1 MNDNNI
7 KPDTIEDNQEAKTDS
22 TEQITTEADQ
32 EAAAE
37 DRGEAVIEAA
47 KNMKRKNP
55 VDEQQDA
62 KIAELINDLQRT
74 RADFENFRRQNDI
87 QREQDRNYAKL
98 DTVKKILPLID
109 DFERAI
115 QAQPKTLAPL
125 AKNFEKTL
133 KSIGLQ
139 KIDSAIGTEFN
150 PDLHE
155 AISVDGDGDKETIAE
170 TLRAGYYYGD
180 EVLRTAMVR
189 VSKS

>member
-7 KPDTIEDNQEAKTDS
+7 NPDTIEDNQEVKTDS
-22 TEQITTEADQ
+22 TEQVTTEADQ

-115 QAQPKTLAPL
+115 QAQPKVLSPL
-125 AKNFEKTL
+125 SKNFEKTL

-139 KIDSAIGTEFN
+139 KIDSAVGTEFN

>member
-115 QAQPKTLAPL
+115 QAQPKVLSPL
-125 AKNFEKTL
+125 SKNFEKTL
-133 KSIGLQ
+133 KGIGLQ

>member
-7 KPDTIEDNQEAKTDS
+7 NPDTIEDNQEAKTDS
-22 TEQITTEADQ
+22 TEQITTAADQ

-115 QAQPKTLAPL
+115 QAQPKVLSPL
-125 AKNFEKTL
+125 SKNFEKTL

>member
-7 KPDTIEDNQEAKTDS
+7 NPDTIEDNQEAKTDS
-22 TEQITTEADQ
+22 TEQITAAADQ

-115 QAQPKTLAPL
+115 QAQPKVLSPL
-125 AKNFEKTL
+125 SKNFEKTL

>member
-7 KPDTIEDNQEAKTDS
+7 NPDTIEDSQEAKTDS
-22 TEQITTEADQ
+22 TEQIITEADQ

-115 QAQPKTLAPL
+115 QAQPKVLSPL
-125 AKNFEKTL
+125 SKNFEKTL

>member
-7 KPDTIEDNQEAKTDS
+7 KPDTIEDNQEAKIDS

-115 QAQPKTLAPL
+115 QAQPKVLSPL
-125 AKNFEKTL
+125 SKNFEKTL

-139 KIDSAIGTEFN
+139 KIDSAIGAEFN

-155 AISVDGDGDKETIAE
+155 AISVDGDGDKETISE

>member
-7 KPDTIEDNQEAKTDS
+7 NPDTIEDNQEAKIDS

-115 QAQPKTLAPL
+115 QAQPKVLSPL
-125 AKNFEKTL
+125 SKNFEKTL

-139 KIDSAIGTEFN
+139 KIDSAVGTEFN

-155 AISVDGDGDKETIAE
+155 AISVDGDGDKETISE

>member
-7 KPDTIEDNQEAKTDS
+7 NLDTIEDNQEAKTDS
-22 TEQITTEADQ
+22 TEQVTTAADQ
-32 EAAAE
+32 EAVAE

-115 QAQPKTLAPL
+115 QAQPKVLSPL
-125 AKNFEKTL
+125 SKNFEKTL

>member
-7 KPDTIEDNQEAKTDS
+7 NPDTIEDNQEVKTDS
-22 TEQITTEADQ
+22 TEQITTAADQ

-115 QAQPKTLAPL
+115 QAQPKVLSPL
-125 AKNFEKTL
+125 SKNFEKTL

>member
-7 KPDTIEDNQEAKTDS
+7 NLDTIEDNQEVKTDS
-22 TEQITTEADQ
+22 TEQVAAEADQ

-115 QAQPKTLAPL
+115 QAQPKVLSPL
-125 AKNFEKTL
+125 SKNFEKTL

-139 KIDSAIGTEFN
+139 KIDSAIGAEFN

>member
-7 KPDTIEDNQEAKTDS
+7 NLDTIEDNQEAKTDS
-22 TEQITTEADQ
+22 TEQVTTEADQ

-115 QAQPKTLAPL
+115 QAQPKVLSPL
-125 AKNFEKTL
+125 SKNFEKTL

>member
-7 KPDTIEDNQEAKTDS
+7 NLDTIEDNQEVKTDS
-22 TEQITTEADQ
+22 TEQTTTETDQ
-32 EAAAE
+32 ETAAE

-98 DTVKKILPLID
+98 DTIKKILPLID

-115 QAQPKTLAPL
+115 QAQPKALSPL
-125 AKNFEKTL
+125 SKNFEKTL

>member
-7 KPDTIEDNQEAKTDS
+7 NLDTIEDNQEAKTDS
-22 TEQITTEADQ
+22 TEQVTTEADQ

-98 DTVKKILPLID
+98 DTIKKILPLID

-115 QAQPKTLAPL
+115 QAQPKALSPL
-125 AKNFEKTL
+125 SKNFEKTL

>member
-7 KPDTIEDNQEAKTDS
+7 NLDTIEDNQEVKTDS
-22 TEQITTEADQ
+22 TEQATTETDQ
-32 EAAAE
+32 EAVAE

-115 QAQPKTLAPL
+115 QAQPKALSPL
-125 AKNFEKTL
+125 SKNFEKTL

>member
-7 KPDTIEDNQEAKTDS
+7 NPDTIEDNQEVKTDS
-22 TEQITTEADQ
+22 TEQVTTAADQ

-115 QAQPKTLAPL
+115 QAQPKVLSPL
-125 AKNFEKTL
+125 SKNFEKTL

-139 KIDSAIGTEFN
+139 KIDSAIGAEFN

>member
-7 KPDTIEDNQEAKTDS
+7 NPDTIEDNQEVKTDS

-115 QAQPKTLAPL
+115 QAQPKVLSPL
-125 AKNFEKTL
+125 SKNFEKTL

-139 KIDSAIGTEFN
+139 KIDSAVGTEFN

>member
-7 KPDTIEDNQEAKTDS
+7 NLDTIEDNQEAKTDS

-115 QAQPKTLAPL
+115 QAQPKVLSPL
-125 AKNFEKTL
+125 SKNFEKTL

-139 KIDSAIGTEFN
+139 KIDSAVGTEFN

>member
-7 KPDTIEDNQEAKTDS
+7 NPDTIEDNQEAKTDS
-22 TEQITTEADQ
+22 TEQATTEADQ

-115 QAQPKTLAPL
+115 QAQPKALSPL
-125 AKNFEKTL
+125 SKNFEKTL

-139 KIDSAIGTEFN
+139 KIDSTIGTEFN

>member
-7 KPDTIEDNQEAKTDS
+7 NPDTIEDNQEVKTDS
-22 TEQITTEADQ
+22 TEQVAAEADQ

-115 QAQPKTLAPL
+115 QAQPKVLSPL
-125 AKNFEKTL
+125 SKNFEKTL

>member
-7 KPDTIEDNQEAKTDS
+7 NLDTIEDNQEVKTDS
-22 TEQITTEADQ
+22 TEQATTEADQ

-47 KNMKRKNP
+47 KNTKRKNP

-115 QAQPKTLAPL
+115 QAQPKVLSPL
-125 AKNFEKTL
+125 SKNFEKTL

>member
-7 KPDTIEDNQEAKTDS
+7 NPDTIEDNQEAKTDS
-22 TEQITTEADQ
+22 TEQTTTEADQ

-115 QAQPKTLAPL
+115 QAQPKVLSPL
-125 AKNFEKTL
+125 SKNFEKTL

>member
-7 KPDTIEDNQEAKTDS
+7 NLDTIEDNQEVKTDS
-22 TEQITTEADQ
+22 TEQATTETDQ

-37 DRGEAVIEAA
+37 DRGEAIIEAA

-98 DTVKKILPLID
+98 DTIKKILPLID

-115 QAQPKTLAPL
+115 QAQPKALSPL
-125 AKNFEKTL
+125 SKNFEKTL

>member
-7 KPDTIEDNQEAKTDS
+7 NPDTIEDNQEVKTDS
-22 TEQITTEADQ
+22 TEQTTTEADQ

-115 QAQPKTLAPL
+115 QAQPKVLSPL
-125 AKNFEKTL
+125 SKNFEKTL

>member
-7 KPDTIEDNQEAKTDS
+7 NPDTIEDNQEVKTDS

-115 QAQPKTLAPL
+115 QAQPKVLSPL
-125 AKNFEKTL
+125 SKNFEKTL

-139 KIDSAIGTEFN
+139 KIDSAIGAEFN

>member
-7 KPDTIEDNQEAKTDS
+7 NPDTIEDNQEVKTDS

-115 QAQPKTLAPL
+115 QAQPKVLSPL
-125 AKNFEKTL
+125 SKNFEKTL

>member
-7 KPDTIEDNQEAKTDS
+7 NPDTIEDNQEVKTDS
-22 TEQITTEADQ
+22 TEQFTTEADQ

-37 DRGEAVIEAA
+37 DRGESVIEAA

-115 QAQPKTLAPL
+115 QAQPKVLSPL
-125 AKNFEKTL
+125 SKNFEKTL

-139 KIDSAIGTEFN
+139 KIDSAVGTEFN

-155 AISVDGDGDKETIAE
+155 AISVDGDGDK
-170 TLRAGYYYGD
+170 
-180 EVLRTAMVR
+180 
-189 VSKS
+189 

>member
-7 KPDTIEDNQEAKTDS
+7 NPDTIEDNQEAKTDS
-22 TEQITTEADQ
+22 TEQATTEADQ

-115 QAQPKTLAPL
+115 QAQPEALSPL
-125 AKNFEKTL
+125 SKNFEKTL

>member
-7 KPDTIEDNQEAKTDS
+7 NPDTIEDNQEAKTDS
-22 TEQITTEADQ
+22 TEQATTEADQ

-37 DRGEAVIEAA
+37 DRGEAIIEAA

-115 QAQPKTLAPL
+115 QAQPEALSPL
-125 AKNFEKTL
+125 LKNFEKTL

>member
-7 KPDTIEDNQEAKTDS
+7 NPDTIEDNQEAKTDS
-22 TEQITTEADQ
+22 TEQVTTEADQ

-115 QAQPKTLAPL
+115 QAQPKVLSPL
-125 AKNFEKTL
+125 SKNFEKTL

-139 KIDSAIGTEFN
+139 KIDSAVGTEFN

>member
-7 KPDTIEDNQEAKTDS
+7 NPDTIEDNQEAKTDS
-22 TEQITTEADQ
+22 TEQVTTEADQ

-115 QAQPKTLAPL
+115 QAQPKVLSPL
-125 AKNFEKTL
+125 SKNFEKTL

-139 KIDSAIGTEFN
+139 KIDSAVGTEFN

-155 AISVDGDGDKETIAE
+155 AISVDGDGDKETISE

>member
-7 KPDTIEDNQEAKTDS
+7 NLDTIEDNQEAKTDS
-22 TEQITTEADQ
+22 TEQVATEADQ

-115 QAQPKTLAPL
+115 QAQPKVLSPL
-125 AKNFEKTL
+125 SKNFEKTL

>member
-7 KPDTIEDNQEAKTDS
+7 NPDTIEDNQEVKTDS
-22 TEQITTEADQ
+22 TEQVATEADQ

-115 QAQPKTLAPL
+115 QAQPKVLSPL
-125 AKNFEKTL
+125 SKNFEKTL

>member
-7 KPDTIEDNQEAKTDS
+7 NPDTIEDNQEAKTDS

-115 QAQPKTLAPL
+115 QAQPKVLSPL
-125 AKNFEKTL
+125 SKNFEKTL

-139 KIDSAIGTEFN
+139 KIDSAVGTEFN

-180 EVLRTAMVR
+180 EILRTAMVR

>member
-7 KPDTIEDNQEAKTDS
+7 NPDTIEDNQEAKTGS
-22 TEQITTEADQ
+22 TEQISTEADQ

-115 QAQPKTLAPL
+115 QAQPKVLSPL
-125 AKNFEKTL
+125 SKNFEKTL

>member
-7 KPDTIEDNQEAKTDS
+7 NLDTIEDNQEAKTDS
-22 TEQITTEADQ
+22 TEQVITEANQ

-115 QAQPKTLAPL
+115 QAQPKVLSPL
-125 AKNFEKTL
+125 SKNFEKTL

>member
-7 KPDTIEDNQEAKTDS
+7 NLDTIEDNQEAKTDS
-22 TEQITTEADQ
+22 TEQVITEADQ

-115 QAQPKTLAPL
+115 QAQPKVLSPL
-125 AKNFEKTL
+125 SKNFEKTL

-139 KIDSAIGTEFN
+139 KIDSAVGTEFN

>member
-7 KPDTIEDNQEAKTDS
+7 NPDTIEDNQEVKTDS
-22 TEQITTEADQ
+22 TEQVAAEADQ

-115 QAQPKTLAPL
+115 QAQPKVLSPL
-125 AKNFEKTL
+125 SKNFEKTL

-139 KIDSAIGTEFN
+139 KIDSAVGTEFN

>member
-7 KPDTIEDNQEAKTDS
+7 NPDTIEDNQEVKTDS
-22 TEQITTEADQ
+22 TEQVTTEADQ

-115 QAQPKTLAPL
+115 QAPPEVLSPL
-125 AKNFEKTL
+125 SKNFEKTL

-139 KIDSAIGTEFN
+139 KIDSAIGAEFN

>member
-7 KPDTIEDNQEAKTDS
+7 NPDTIEDNQEIKTDS
-22 TEQITTEADQ
+22 TEQVTTETDQ

-115 QAQPKTLAPL
+115 QAQPKALSPL
-125 AKNFEKTL
+125 SKNFEKTL

>member
-7 KPDTIEDNQEAKTDS
+7 NLDTIEDNQEVKTDP
-22 TEQITTEADQ
+22 TEQATTETDQ

-115 QAQPKTLAPL
+115 QAQPKALSPL
-125 AKNFEKTL
+125 SKNFEKTL